1 VPNLGPGE
9 ETRGEGRVRVPATG
23 DLVGRYAWTKAEGC
37 EGYSYKF
44 RYDNALAEEDFVL
57 REENEK
63 VLFAVGE
70 EDFRLLR
77 GATVDFATE
86 MMRQT
91 FYVKEN
97 PNAELSCSCK
107 TSFSPK
113 EHVV

>member
-1 VPNLGPGE
+1 M
-9 ETRGEGRVRVPATG
+9 
-23 DLVGRYAWTKAEGC
+23 
-37 EGYSYKF
+37 
-44 RYDNALAEEDFVL
+44 
-57 REENEK
+57 
-63 VLFAVGE
+63 
-70 EDFRLLR
+70 LR

-113 EHVV
+113 DHVL

>member
-1 VPNLGPGE
+1 MN
-9 ETRGEGRVRVPATG
+9 
-23 DLVGRYAWTKAEGC
+23 AEGC

-44 RYDNALAEEDFVL
+44 RFDRTLYNEDYVFQ
-57 REENEK
+57 EENKK
-63 VLFAVGE
+63 VVFAINE
-70 EDFRLLR
+70 EDFRLIR
-77 GATVDFATE
+77 GATLDFATE

-113 EHVV
+113 DHVL